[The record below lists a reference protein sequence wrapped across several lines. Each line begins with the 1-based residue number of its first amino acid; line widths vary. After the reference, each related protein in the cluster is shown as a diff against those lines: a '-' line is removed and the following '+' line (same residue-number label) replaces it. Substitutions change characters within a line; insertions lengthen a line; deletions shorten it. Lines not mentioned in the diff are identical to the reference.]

1 LRNKKTP
8 YWFGGFGDIEYHLQ
22 GETDITKRRLTMSIQ
37 QTVFPFKVE
46 TTKERLTAHGGLAL
60 MGEFNHGIGLRE
72 LANQYLP
79 GPGSNRGFDP
89 SEIVDA
95 VVLML
100 QGGGRSLED
109 LRELKDEEGL
119 MKLMG
124 RHQIAEP
131 DTVGDWLRRM
141 GDPTRGG
148 PGLEG
153 LDRVRSKINE
163 RIMRRDGIKEY
174 TLDADAMEIVGEKAE
189 ALFTYQGN
197 KGYMPVAGFLYEI
210 SLCLYDEFREGN
222 VAPAFGQKEFYLQ
235 CKKRMSRGKKIGN
248 YRADSASYQ
257 AGLFNQLEE
266 DGVKYGIT
274 VDQDK
279 AVKKV
284 IGMICEGEWK
294 EPVRGCGYQL
304 AETVH
309 CMNGTKKAFRLV
321 VKRQIRRQG
330 ELFEKEGPYF
340 YHAVATNWLKEEK
353 NPQEVLK
360 WHNQRGQAENFNKEL
375 KIGLGMERMPCGQ
388 THANAVFFRIGVIA
402 YNLFIGF
409 KRLSCPESW
418 AKHTIATFRWKM
430 VQVAGRIVKHAGE
443 TVLKLM
449 IDLEKLDLFKEIR
462 RKSFDLSLC
471 PDG

>member
-1 LRNKKTP
+1 
-8 YWFGGFGDIEYHLQ
+8 
-22 GETDITKRRLTMSIQ
+22 MIQ
-37 QTVFPFKVE
+37 QSIFPFKIK
-46 TTKERLTAHGGLAL
+46 TTEERLTAHGGLVL
-60 MGEFNHGIGLRE
+60 MAEFNHGIGLRE
-72 LANQYLP
+72 LTDRYLP

-89 SEIVDA
+89 SEIVDTL
-95 VVLML
+95 VLML

-119 MKLMG
+119 MKLIG
-124 RHQIAEP
+124 RDAIAEP

-141 GDPTRGG
+141 GDPESGQL
-148 PGLEG
+148 GLEG
-153 LDRVRSKINE
+153 LDRVRGKINE
-163 RIMRRDGIKEY
+163 RVLKKDGVKEY
-174 TLDADAMEIVGEKAE
+174 TLDADATEITGEKAD
-189 ALFTYQGN
+189 ALFTYNGN
-197 KGYMPVAGFLYEI
+197 KGYMPMLGFLYENPV
-210 SLCLYDEFREGN
+210 CLLDEFREGN

-235 CKKRMSRGKKIGN
+235 CKQRMPRGKRIGY
-248 YRADSASYQ
+248 YRGDSASYQ

-266 DGVKYGIT
+266 DGVIYGIT

-279 AVKKV
+279 AVKLA
-284 IGMICEGEWK
+284 IALIPGGDWE
-294 EPVRGCGYQL
+294 EPVKGCGCEL

-309 CMNGTKKAFRLV
+309 CMNETKKAFRLV

-330 ELFEKEGPYF
+330 ELFEKEGQYF
-340 YHAVATNWLKEEK
+340 YHAVATNWLEKEK
-353 NPQEVLK
+353 NTEEVLR

-409 KRLSCPESW
+409 KRLSCPASW
-418 AKHTIATFRWKM
+418 AKHTMATFRWKM

-449 IDLEKLDLFKEIR
+449 IDMEKLELFKGIR
-462 RKSFDLSLC
+462 RKSFELSLC
-471 PDG
+471 PDE